1 MKIHHLSDIH
11 YRKTKKKQ
19 IMILKI
25 KVLLTLKNMNLIKN
39 KFTKKMKSMMIYF
52 MFQKIISLINHVDI
66 KNYKNLIHLEFLK
79 TL

>member
-39 KFTKKMKSMMIYF
+39 KFTKKMNLKY
-52 MFQKIISLINHVDI
+52 V
-66 KNYKNLIHLEFLK
+66 KNYKLNQILI
-79 TL
+79 